1 MAQASSR
8 IRYYHW
14 RGVNQAGKKLSGVI
28 LGFQEQEVRAKL
40 TDQQI
45 QIKKIKHRAPSSFS
59 KMRNQLKSTDITA
72 ITRQLA
78 TMIASGVPVVQALKL
93 IAESHNKAEARATLS
108 QVTIQVE
115 AGSSLSRAMRTSSPL
130 FDNFYCDLIA
140 TGEQTGHL
148 AQVFE
153 RVATYREKSEAMRKK
168 VIKAMI
174 YPAMVSLTAIGVTV
188 MMLVF
193 VIPQFASI
201 FKGFGAELPWFT
213 QQVLNLS
220 DFILAY
226 GLYLALG
233 ITITI
238 LLISHSYKK
247 NDKTKMFFHR
257 LNLRLPIIGSV
268 LLKSTIARFAR
279 TLATTFSAGIPLL
292 NGLQAAAK
300 TTGNV
305 YIEQATME
313 AHANTAAGMPLN
325 IALRQCDVF
334 PELMLQMTMI
344 GEESGSLD
352 DMLNKMATL
361 YEADVDNTVDNL
373 GQILEPL
380 IIIILGGVIG
390 GLLVAMYMPIFKLMS
405 VIG

>member
-1 MAQASSR
+1 MAQASR

-40 TDQQI
+40 TEQRI
-45 QIKKIKHRAPSSFS
+45 QVKKIKHRAPSSFS

-78 TMIASGVPVVQALKL
+78 TMVASGVPIVQAMKL
-93 IAESHNKAEARATLS
+93 IADSHHKAEARATLT

-115 AGSSLSRAMRTSSPL
+115 AGSSLARAMRTSSPL

-148 AQVFE
+148 AQVFD

-174 YPAMVSLTAIGVTV
+174 YPTMVTLTAIGVTI
-188 MMLVF
+188 MMLVL
-193 VIPQFASI
+193 VIPQFSNI
-201 FKGFGAELPWFT
+201 FNSFNAELPWLT
-213 QQVLNLS
+213 QMVVYLS
-220 DFILAY
+220 DWLIAN
-226 GLYLALG
+226 GLYVCLCIA
-233 ITITI
+233 IT
-238 LLISHSYKK
+238 LMLISYRYKQSLS
-247 NDKTKMFFHR
+247 TRRFFHR
-257 LNLRLPIIGSV
+257 NNLRIPIIGSV
-268 LLKSTIARFAR
+268 LLKATIARFAR

-292 NGLQAAAK
+292 SGLKAAA
-300 TTGNV
+300 TTSNNI
-305 YIEQATME
+305 YIEEAVME
-313 AHANTAAGMPLN
+313 AHTNTAAGMPLH

-361 YEADVDNTVDNL
+361 YEAEVDDTVDNL
-373 GQILEPL
+373 GKILEPL
-380 IIIILGGVIG
+380 IIIVLGSLIAV
-390 GLLVAMYMPIFKLMS
+390 LLLSMYMPIFKLMS